1 MDSKY
6 ETSSLR
12 VCFLNE
18 SFFIELHRTI
28 VGAFADY
35 VMPFEMTEEQFRN
48 HIVLNAADRSRVKKR
63 FVGAFIGPTCGGYIV
78 FSTPVGRISQLAV
91 DPAFRGQG
99 IGTRLLKVMAAET
112 DDCYQMQVINI
123 DRRMETA
130 LTFFENRGF
139 AEKLS
144 QFEMKMTM

>member
-48 HIVLNAADRSRVKKR
+48 HIVLN
-63 FVGAFIGPTCGGYIV
+63 
-78 FSTPVGRISQLAV
+78 AV

>member
-18 SFFIELHRTI
+18 SYFNEVYHAFIR
-28 VGAFADY
+28 AFADY

-48 HIVLNAADRSRVKKR
+48 HIVLNA
-63 FVGAFIGPTCGGYIV
+63 
-78 FSTPVGRISQLAV
+78 V

-99 IGTRLLKVMAAET
+99 IGTRFLQVMATDT
-112 DDCYQMQVINI
+112 DDRHPLQVINI
-123 DRRMETA
+123 DRSIENA
-130 LTFFENRGF
+130 IKFFENREF

-144 QFEMKMTM
+144 QFEMLTPI